1 MTSQRDFAVIFCVY
15 GRFYMGE
22 RYTRYSTANDVMK
35 EFMIYGAELTE
46 MGFPKLPAVQAMPA
60 DTIDFRAGLNRSFKG
75 HHGMNCNFYV
85 DDEKFNSLWVS
96 PDKYLDYLKLYQSV
110 CGLDF
115 SIDTQMPLVMQY
127 WNKYRSMALDWYL
140 TLNGITVIPNVNII
154 PYKGREWLLDGL
166 PRNSTVCCS
175 TNGRVRSMAAREEF
189 CEGFYQMCY
198 RLEPTR
204 VVVVGMLPEELNS
217 PVDTINL
224 ENRATKKNKEFG
236 GK

>member
-1 MTSQRDFAVIFCVY
+1 
-15 GRFYMGE
+15 MGE

-35 EFMIYGAELTE
+35 EFLIYGAELTD
-46 MGFPKLPAVQAMPA
+46 MGFPILPAVRATPA

-154 PYKGREWLLDGL
+154 PYEGREWLLDGL
-166 PRNSTVCCS
+166 PKRSTVCCS
-175 TNGRVRSMAAREEF
+175 TNGRLRYKGAQEEF
-189 CEGFYQMCY
+189 CEGFYQMCE

-204 VVVVGMLPEELNS
+204 VVIVGKIPETLDNKVEI
-217 PVDTINL
+217 INL
-224 ENRATKKNKEFG
+224 ENNSEKMKRLLAG
-236 GK
+236 G

>member
-1 MTSQRDFAVIFCVY
+1 MNLGMIGAIWVGNVK
-15 GRFYMGE
+15 

-35 EFMIYGAELTE
+35 EFLIYGAELTD
-46 MGFPKLPAVQAMPA
+46 MGFPILPAVQSSPK
-60 DTIDFRAGLNRSFKG
+60 DTVDFRTGLSRYLKG
-75 HHGMNCNFYV
+75 HRKLNCNFYV
-85 DDEKFNSLWVS
+85 DDSKFLSLWNS
-96 PDKYLDYLKLYQSV
+96 PDRYIDHLKCFESL

-154 PYKGREWLLDGL
+154 PYEGREWLLDGL
-166 PRNSTVCCS
+166 PKRSTVCCS
-175 TNGRVRSMAAREEF
+175 TNGRVRSKGAREEF
-189 CEGFYQMCY
+189 CEGFYEMCE

-204 VVVVGMLPEELNS
+204 VVVVGILPEELDS
-217 PVDTINL
+217 PVEIINL
-224 ENRATKKNKEFG
+224 ENNSVKAKKSFG

>member
-1 MTSQRDFAVIFCVY
+1 
-15 GRFYMGE
+15 MGE

-35 EFMIYGAELTE
+35 EFLIYGAELTD
-46 MGFPKLPAVQAMPA
+46 MGFPILLPVQAAPA
-60 DTIDFRAGLNRSFKG
+60 DTIDFRAGLIRTFKG

-166 PRNSTVCCS
+166 PRHSTVVCS
-175 TNGRVRSMAAREEF
+175 TNGRVRSKGAGEEF
-189 CEGFYQMCY
+189 CSGFYEMCE

-204 VVVVGMLPEELNS
+204 VVVVGILPDELDS
-217 PVDTINL
+217 PVEIIKFKTRGQKIND
-224 ENRATKKNKEFG
+224 KFG
-236 GK
+236 GQNE

>member
-1 MTSQRDFAVIFCVY
+1 
-15 GRFYMGE
+15 MGE

-35 EFMIYGAELTE
+35 EFLIYGAELTD
-46 MGFPKLPAVQAMPA
+46 MGFPILLPVQAAPA
-60 DTIDFRAGLNRSFKG
+60 DTIDFRAGLIRTFKG

-166 PRNSTVCCS
+166 PRHSTVVCS
-175 TNGRVRSMAAREEF
+175 TNGRVRSKGAREEF
-189 CEGFYQMCY
+189 CEGFYEMCEM
-198 RLEPTR
+198 LQPTR
-204 VVVVGMLPEELNS
+204 VVVVGMIPQELNS
-217 PVDTINL
+217 PVDIINL
-224 ENRATKKNKEFG
+224 ENRATKKNKELG

>member
-1 MTSQRDFAVIFCVY
+1 
-15 GRFYMGE
+15 MGE

-35 EFMIYGAELTE
+35 EFLIYGAELTE
-46 MGFPKLPAVQAMPA
+46 MGFPKLPAVQTTPT

-85 DDEKFNSLWVS
+85 DDEKFTALWTN
-96 PDKYLDYLKLYQSV
+96 PDKYLDYLKLYKSV

-115 SIDTQMPLVMQY
+115 SIDTHMPLVMQY

-154 PYKGREWLLDGL
+154 PYERREWLLDGL
-166 PRNSTVCCS
+166 PRHSTVSCS
-175 TNGRVRSMAAREEF
+175 TNGRVRSKAARNEF
-189 CEGFYQMCY
+189 CEGFYEMCE

-204 VVVVGMLPEELNS
+204 VVVVGRLPDELDS
-217 PVDTINL
+217 PVDIVDF
-224 ENRATKKNKEFG
+224 ENNSTKMNREFG